1 MKTKPRLLSVS
12 LAAVLS
18 VSLLAVQ
25 PASALTVFDPSNF
38 VQNTLTAVR
47 TLEQINNQI
56 NQLQNEAQM
65 LMNQAR
71 NPANLDFNIV
81 NRLRSTLATTERLIA
96 EARGLAY
103 DVQSMDAT
111 FARLYPEQYAA
122 TISGD
127 RMAQD
132 ARERWQN
139 TLNGLHTAMRMQAQV
154 SQNLAQDESALAD
167 LVSQSQSA
175 TGALQAMQATNQLL
189 ALQAKQSIRRSS
201 SRSRKTGPLHWN
213 WRGKRRL
220 WSAPAKCGGAFW
232 APARRTRRSPSTSI
246 TTDRRRPCDALPS

>member
-1 MKTKPRLLSVS
+1 
-12 LAAVLS
+12 
-18 VSLLAVQ
+18 
-25 PASALTVFDPSNF
+25 
-38 VQNTLTAVR
+38 
-47 TLEQINNQI
+47 
-56 NQLQNEAQM
+56 M

-71 NPANLDFNIV
+71 NLANLDFNIV

-139 TLNGLHTAMRMQAQV
+139 TLNGTAMRMQAQV

-175 TGALQAMQATNQLL
+175 TGAHAGDEPAPGFAGQAVDPGAAAPDHARPGRFTGTGAASGGYGARPRSAAALSGHRHAVHAAVRQLL
-189 ALQAKQSIRRSS
+189 
-201 SRSRKTGPLHWN
+201 
-213 WRGKRRL
+213 
-220 WSAPAKCGGAFW
+220 
-232 APARRTRRSPSTSI
+232 
-246 TTDRRRPCDALPS
+246 

>member
-71 NPANLDFNIV
+71 NLANLDFNIV